1 MLETL
6 FTITELFKSNRIG
19 YCLIGGLAMMLY
31 HGRANTVDLDFYVLV
46 KDLKTVRQLFEKKNY
61 KVRDAGQDQLK
72 AKVGS
77 VPIDILRADVYAG
90 ADAVKRSVPKRLV
103 GHTVHIATP
112 EDLIILKT
120 IANRSIDRRDI
131 EELREL
137 FGKTLD
143 EKYIKRKLGQ
153 LHKILNKN

>member
-1 MLETL
+1 
-6 FTITELFKSNRIG
+6 
-19 YCLIGGLAMMLY
+19 MMLY

-46 KDLKTVRQLFEKKNY
+46 GDLKTLRQLFEKKGY
-61 KVRDAGQDQLK
+61 KVRGAGQDQLQAK
-72 AKVGS
+72 AGP

-90 ADAVKRSVPKRLV
+90 ADAVKRSVPKRL
-103 GHTVHIATP
+103 GSHTVQIATP

-120 IANRSIDRRDI
+120 IANRSVDRRDI

-143 EKYIKRKLGQ
+143 EKYIKRKLSK
-153 LHKILNKN
+153 LHKLLNKSIHHAQE